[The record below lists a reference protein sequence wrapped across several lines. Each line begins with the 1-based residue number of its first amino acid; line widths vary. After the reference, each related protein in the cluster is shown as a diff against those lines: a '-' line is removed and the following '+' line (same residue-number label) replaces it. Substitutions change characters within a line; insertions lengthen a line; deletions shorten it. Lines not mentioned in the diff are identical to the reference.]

1 MKTIVN
7 IVSEQTIP
15 NYLFVKEM
23 YEQGDNVIWIL
34 TGDEKQALKPMKYL
48 EASLTEEN
56 HKKICLK
63 NGGEE
68 DVDYMTGLLKNNI
81 ETTGNYLVNL
91 TGGTKLMSLVVYNFF
106 KENFTDTSFYYMPIG
121 ANKII
126 NINNATVI
134 DIAYKV
140 KVKEYLKL
148 YGLEGRGVGDA
159 YLGFEE
165 SEYMYNIYNSIQQSD
180 ELIKLRGNREEL
192 TNLLQAEKITE
203 NELKRLKKYRNNL
216 PLTSINKLEDK
227 DIIAF
232 LSQNNLP
239 TKENEMISSKDVNY
253 LTGGWFEDFVYYLV
267 DKCILPDDILHSIT
281 ILKSG
286 DRQSQNEI
294 DVIYTKDNK
303 LYVIECKTGIPNGEF
318 NNIADKATA
327 IKSLLGKNVESYFY
341 TYLANIGTTDNMIQQ
356 RKEKLN
362 KHNIRYKCKPDIDN
376 ELNKLDQSSL

>member
-203 NELKRLKKYRNNL
+203 NELKRLEEYR
-216 PLTSINKLEDK
+216 K
-227 DIIAF
+227 
-232 LSQNNLP
+232 
-239 TKENEMISSKDVNY
+239 NY
-253 LTGGWFEDFVYYLV
+253 RLRL
-267 DKCILPDDILHSIT
+267 
-281 ILKSG
+281 
-286 DRQSQNEI
+286 
-294 DVIYTKDNK
+294 
-303 LYVIECKTGIPNGEF
+303 
-318 NNIADKATA
+318 
-327 IKSLLGKNVESYFY
+327 
-341 TYLANIGTTDNMIQQ
+341 
-356 RKEKLN
+356 
-362 KHNIRYKCKPDIDN
+362 
-376 ELNKLDQSSL
+376 